1 MEDQNLI
8 ILLVGSGGRESA
20 LAWKLAQSNLVQR
33 IFVAPGNGGTAQGLQ
48 KVENVSHINPD
59 DFPALL
65 VFARERQVN
74 LVVPGPEAPLVAGIG
89 DFFRAGK
96 GTWSFPSRAGADD
109 VAAGIRCFG
118 PTKAA
123 ARMEGSKT
131 FSKDF
136 MARHRIPTARY
147 QNFDN
152 YELAKQ
158 YLDEVPYNVVIKATG
173 LAAGKGVILPSSK
186 DEAHAGLKNIMLA
199 KEFGSAGDDVVIE
212 EYLDGDE
219 ISILSFSD
227 GYTIRSM
234 PCGQDHKRIYDGD
247 LGPNTGGMG
256 CYGPAPIAT
265 PQLVEEMHR
274 TVLQPTIDGM
284 REERMPFVGLLFTG
298 FMLTKNG
305 PRVLEYNVRF
315 GDPETQTLLPLMDAD
330 LAEVMVA
337 CTDGW
342 LDTVTI
348 RAYPKFAATV
358 VATAGGY
365 PGAYV
370 RGDVI
375 TLEDPPNDT
384 FIFHAGTM
392 RPCMS
397 SRHGEGQ
404 SVLQSLST
412 HGAPVQ
418 PPHTTRSSE
427 GLTTSGG
434 RVIAAT
440 ATANTLE
447 SAISQAYKGISFIHF
462 DNMHFRKDIGH
473 RGLRDQLPSKKLP
486 NGGGL
491 TYASAGVSIDSGNSL
506 VKRIKPLVTSTAR
519 PGASAEIGGFGGI
532 FDLVEAGFTSPPIL
546 IEGTDGVGTKLK
558 IAHAIG
564 KHDSIGIDLV
574 AMSVNDLVVQGA
586 EPLTFMDTYSCSKLD
601 VDIAEQVIKGVCIG
615 CREAGCAL
623 TGGETAEMPGL
634 LERDSAYDIVGSATG
649 AIERGRPVLPDK
661 GAMASGDVLLGLAS
675 SGCHSN
681 GFSLI
686 RLIINTVGLNF
697 FDKAP
702 WGEGE
707 TIGESLLTPTRIY
720 VKPLL
725 RVMKKNLVKGVAHI
739 TGGGL
744 SDNVPRMLPRH
755 LAAEMDVRA
764 WPVPKVLSWLKL
776 KGKVEHEEF
785 AKTFNTGLGMVIVV
799 GQAQVRETMEDL
811 KQAGERVYK
820 VGNVIERQEQGC
832 VLKNLDAW
840 D

>member
-1 MEDQNLI
+1 MENRSLI

-20 LAWKLAQSNLVQR
+20 LAWKLAQSRLVR
-33 IFVAPGNGGTAQGLQ
+33 DIFVVPGNGGTAQGLQ
-48 KVENVSHINPD
+48 KVQNVSHVNPD

-65 VFARERQVN
+65 AFSRERGVN

-89 DFFRAGK
+89 DFFR
-96 GTWSFPSRAGADD
+96 
-109 VAAGIRCFG
+109 AAGIRCFG

-136 MARHRIPTARY
+136 MARHGIPTARY
-147 QNFDN
+147 QNFSD
-152 YELAKQ
+152 YENGRQ
-158 YLDEVPYNVVIKATG
+158 YLDTVSHSVVIKATG

-186 DEAHAGLKNIMLA
+186 EEAHVGLKDMMLA
-199 KEFGSAGDDVVIE
+199 KEFGSAGDEVVIE
-212 EYLDGDE
+212 EYLEGDE

-227 GYTIRSM
+227 GYTIRSL
-234 PCGQDHKRIYDGD
+234 PCGQDHKQIYDED
-247 LGPNTGGMG
+247 KGPNTGGMG

-265 PQLVEEMHR
+265 AQLVEEIHR

-284 REERMPFVGLLFTG
+284 RKERMPFVGLLFTG

-305 PRVLEYNVRF
+305 PKVLEYNVRF

-337 CTDGW
+337 CTEGW
-342 LDTVTI
+342 LDAVAI
-348 RAYPKFAATV
+348 RFYPKVAATV
-358 VATAGGY
+358 VAAAGGY
-365 PGAYV
+365 PGPYV
-370 RGDVI
+370 RGDTI
-375 TLEDPPNDT
+375 TLGEPLHDT
-384 FIFHAGTM
+384 IIFHAGTKG
-392 RPCMS
+392 PTIS
-397 SRHGEGQ
+397 NGHDDGPPALQPLSANGALPHAPHATRH
-404 SVLQSLST
+404 
-412 HGAPVQ
+412 
-418 PPHTTRSSE
+418 SE
-427 GLTTSGG
+427 SLTTSGG

-440 ATANTLE
+440 STADTLE
-447 SAISQAYKGISFIHF
+447 AAISQAYKGISTIHF
-462 DNMHFRKDIGH
+462 DNMHFRRDIGN
-473 RGLRDQLPSKKLP
+473 RGLRDQLASEKLA

-506 VKRIKPLVTSTAR
+506 VKRIKPLVASTAR
-519 PGASAEIGGFGGI
+519 PGASAEIGGFGGA
-532 FDLVEAGFTSPPIL
+532 FDLVDAGYTSPPTL

-564 KHDSIGIDLV
+564 KHDTIGIDLV
-574 AMSVNDLVVQGA
+574 AMTVNDLVVQGA

-601 VDIAEQVIKGVCIG
+601 VDIAEQVIRGVCAG
-615 CREAGCAL
+615 CRDAGCAL

-634 LERDSAYDIVGSATG
+634 LEKDSAYDIVGSATG
-649 AIERGRPVLPDK
+649 AIERGKPILPDK
-661 GAMASGDVLLGLAS
+661 GAMAAGDILLGLAS

-686 RLIINTVGLNF
+686 RLIIQTVGLTF

-702 WGEGE
+702 WGDGE

-725 RVMKKNLVKGVAHI
+725 KVIKKNLVKGIAHI

-744 SDNVPRMLPRH
+744 IDNVPRMLPQH
-755 LAAEMDVRA
+755 LGAEMNAAA
-764 WPVPKVLSWLKL
+764 WPVPKVLSWVKV
-776 KGKVEHEEF
+776 KGKIEHEEF
-785 AKTFNTGLGMVIVV
+785 AKTFNTGLGMVMVI
-799 GQAQVRETMEDL
+799 GQEHVTESMEEL
-811 KQAGERVYK
+811 QKAGETVYK
-820 VGNVIERQEQGC
+820 VGRVVERVREGC
-832 VLKNLDAW
+832 VIRNLDAW